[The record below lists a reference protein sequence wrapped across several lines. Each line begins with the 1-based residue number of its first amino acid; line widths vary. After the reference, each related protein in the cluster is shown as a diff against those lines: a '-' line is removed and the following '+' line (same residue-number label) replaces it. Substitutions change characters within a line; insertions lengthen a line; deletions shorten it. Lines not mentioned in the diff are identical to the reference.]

1 LKFQKSLSRILRYCT
16 AILDRAANGL
26 QINIGFQ
33 NHVRC
38 ASTGSAWPCLPSPRR
53 LARGG
58 IDISCPIRAA
68 NMVS

>member
-1 LKFQKSLSRILRYCT
+1 LALLAQ
-16 AILDRAANGL
+16 
-26 QINIGFQ
+26 
-33 NHVRC
+33 
-38 ASTGSAWPCLPSPRR
+38 PRR